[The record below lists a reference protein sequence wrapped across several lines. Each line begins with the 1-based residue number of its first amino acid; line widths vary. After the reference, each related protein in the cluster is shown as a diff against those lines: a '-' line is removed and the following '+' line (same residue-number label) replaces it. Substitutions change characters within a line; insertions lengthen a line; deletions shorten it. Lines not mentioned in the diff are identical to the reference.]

1 MLFVLFVAGISTAS
15 LSENFNKNPDLY
27 NRILLKLDDSKPEG
41 YFRIFILLVRDLINL
56 MARSCLNNN

>member
-56 MARSCLNNN
+56 MARSFLNNN